1 MSDAEEYRRN
11 ATVCADLAQN
21 CKSPDERDQWLRMR
35 QAWLTLADGADK
47 RSPAPRRDRVCQSAR
62 GGDRVR
68 DDAKD

>member
-35 QAWLTLADGADK
+35 QAWLALAEGADK
-47 RSPAPRRDRVCQSAR
+47 RSPAPRRD
-62 GGDRVR
+62 
-68 DDAKD
+68 